1 MACVELQDLCKTF
14 RGLKGET
21 VQAVRHLNLLAAECE
36 LLVLVGPSGC
46 GKTST
51 LRLIAGLEEVT
62 AGSVLIGGRPVN
74 DLPPKDRDVAMVFQ
88 NHALF
93 PHLSVFEN
101 LTLGLMLRRVPK
113 PERERR
119 VRAVGDLLG
128 LADLLAR
135 KPAALSGGERQRVA
149 LGRAMIRQPGVFLL
163 DEPLSNLDAVLRAQM
178 RIELVRLHRRLE
190 ATMVY
195 VTHDQVEA
203 LTLGDRI
210 AVMSEGTLQQV
221 AQPQVLYQQ
230 PANLFV
236 AGFIGTPP
244 MNFFRGVL
252 RQAGGQLC
260 FQEKAEA
267 GKAFPQ
273 PFEVTI
279 PPATATRLAQANLG
293 DVILGVR
300 PEHVVL
306 ACSGRAEGSADGLRA
321 RVELVETA
329 GAEVN
334 LHLSTGGSRFVARS
348 TTSGTWEVN
357 QTVTVT
363 LDMKQARFFDPASRR
378 LLV

>member
-1 MACVELQDLCKTF
+1 
-14 RGLKGET
+14 
-21 VQAVRHLNLLAAECE
+21 